1 MTMTTKSTGSD
12 GQEALGPEASGGHE
26 NTPSI
31 EEAPEPIPDP
41 RSQRLPP
48 PLEPLPMRIGS
59 PLPQEFATDEP
70 GIGGRIKMRA
80 EDFLVDE
87 IPLYPLSG
95 SGEHL
100 YLGVQKIN
108 TSHAEMM
115 SVLRRHF
122 GVGDGSIGFGGMKD
136 KVGVTRQTVSIHLPG
151 DDVPEEPLDH
161 QRIQILW
168 RDRHHNKIRLG
179 QLAGN
184 RFSIRVRDVDPM
196 KAPQALKILRRLE
209 RDGVPNYFGEQ
220 RFGYRGNNHVLG
232 AYVLRGEWRHACT
245 FLLGQAGGGFQE
257 YQRPRRELYDV
268 GRYEEAAAQWTTADR
283 NELIVIRKLAKG
295 TRPRDALLAVGDT
308 AVEFWISALQS
319 AIFNRVLDER
329 MRSGR
334 LATLAEGDIACKH
347 ENRSMFHV
355 TAEALASG
363 ELRQRLAGME
373 IAPTGPLWGPGML
386 MPSGASLEAE
396 QEALAAA
403 GFSVE
408 QFLGF
413 KRVLEGQRRPMTVP
427 LQHAALEAGM
437 DEHGEFIRVAFD
449 LPRGSFAT
457 VLLREI
463 MKNAAAADV

>member
-1 MTMTTKSTGSD
+1 MTMTTMSTGSE
-12 GQEALGPEASGGHE
+12 GQEGREPQTPGGHHVAA
-26 NTPSI
+26 NSDGAPAPSR
-31 EEAPEPIPDP
+31 DP

-48 PLEPLPMRIGS
+48 PLEPLSMRIGS
-59 PLPQEFATDEP
+59 PLPQQFATSEP
-70 GIGGRIKMRA
+70 GIGGRIKVRA

-122 GVGDGSIGFGGMKD
+122 GVGDGSIGFAGMKD
-136 KVGVTRQTVSIHLPG
+136 KVGVTRQTISIHLPG
-151 DDVPEEPLDH
+151 AEIPETPLDH

-168 RDRHHNKIRLG
+168 RDRHHNKLRLG

-196 KAPQALKILRRLE
+196 KAPQALRILRQLE
-209 RDGVPNYFGEQ
+209 RGGVPNYFGEQ

-232 AYVLRGEWRHACT
+232 AYVLRGDWRHACT

-257 YQRPRRELYDV
+257 YQRPRRELYDA
-268 GRYEEAAAQWTTADR
+268 GRYDEAAAQWTTADR

-329 MRSGR
+329 IRSGC
-334 LATLAEGDIACKH
+334 LATLAEGDLACKH

-363 ELRQRLAGME
+363 ELAQRLTANE

-386 MPSGASLEAE
+386 MPSGATLEAE
-396 QEALAAA
+396 RQALMAA
-403 GFSVE
+403 GFDVE
-408 QFLGF
+408 KFLAF

-427 LQHAALEAGM
+427 LRHASLDAGM
-437 DEHGEFIRVAFD
+437 DEHGEYIRVAFD

-457 VLLREI
+457 VVMHEI
-463 MKNAAAADV
+463 MKNAAADT